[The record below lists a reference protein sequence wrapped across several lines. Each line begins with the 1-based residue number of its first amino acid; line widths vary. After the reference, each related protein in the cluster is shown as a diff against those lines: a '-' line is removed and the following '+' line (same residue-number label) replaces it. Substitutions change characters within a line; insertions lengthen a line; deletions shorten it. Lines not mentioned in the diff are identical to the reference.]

1 MTTNTQIIKWKV
13 HCKASTEKVYKL
25 LSTDEGR
32 SKFWAERTK
41 EQNGIIHFEFPNGEL
56 YESRIIEEKP
66 PSKFALIYFDSLVTF
81 ELSPANSGETDL
93 TVIHENVPAS
103 EYEDTKAGWISVLLT
118 LKAYADFGIDIR
130 NHDENRTWN
139 QLYVDN

>member
-1 MTTNTQIIKWKV
+1 MSTPLIKWKI
-13 HCKASTEKVYKL
+13 HCKASVESVYKL

-41 EQNGIIHFEFPNGEL
+41 EQNGIIHFEFPNGQF
-56 YESRIIEEKP
+56 YESRIVEKMP
-66 PSKFALIYFDSLVTF
+66 PSKFSLIYFDSLVTF
-81 ELSPANSGETDL
+81 ELSPANSGGTDL

-103 EYEDTKAGWISVLLT
+103 EYDDTKAGWISVLLT
-118 LKAYADFGIDIR
+118 LKAYVDFGIDLR
-130 NHDENRTWN
+130 NHHNDRTWD